1 MKTKNYLIPVLA
13 LALGACSTGKYVSTG
28 YVDDIYFN
36 PQDVPPPVVVEEPVQ
51 QDNVRSGSPDRMIIS
66 QITKN
71 DEGNQTMN
79 NYIFDGQDANR
90 YADAQRYNLEQ
101 MELENSDTTVYYDD
115 NEIKYVINNYYEGD
129 DLDFAYRIHRFHRPF
144 FYGPYSY
151 NSWYWNDWYWND
163 WYWDSW
169 YYDSWYS
176 PYSYW
181 GMGYSPWYGG
191 MYGGMYGGWYS
202 PYSYYGW
209 GGGWGYPYSGWYS
222 GYYGGWG
229 NYYGSSDD
237 YRYGKRRDYNTT
249 VRGGGGGKYGAFR
262 GSANTND
269 PSALKSTNRNASGTV
284 VNDPSLRG
292 NSISGAAGGGRP
304 GRTGVGAAD
313 NSGNETI
320 TNLRRNSSS
329 VSGAASGESSR
340 RYSGSQGQY
349 TRPATSGNSNTQ
361 GRVNSYSPSYN
372 QERSGTRS
380 SYNVQSYDRPA
391 SSGSQQG
398 AVKSAT
404 RSTTVYSRP
413 SSSSGSDR
421 TYRST
426 STYNRSSS
434 SGYNS
439 NRSYTPSS
447 SGSSYSSPDRS
458 YSPSYN
464 SSSSGSSGSYS
475 SPSRGSSYSGGSSG
489 GSSGGG
495 GGGSSSGGGGSQS
508 HSGRR

>member
-181 GMGYSPWYGG
+181 GMGYSPWYG
-191 MYGGMYGGWYS
+191 
-202 PYSYYGW
+202 
-209 GGGWGYPYSGWYS
+209 
-222 GYYGGWG
+222 
-229 NYYGSSDD
+229 
-237 YRYGKRRDYNTT
+237 
-249 VRGGGGGKYGAFR
+249 
-262 GSANTND
+262 
-269 PSALKSTNRNASGTV
+269 
-284 VNDPSLRG
+284 
-292 NSISGAAGGGRP
+292 
-304 GRTGVGAAD
+304 
-313 NSGNETI
+313 
-320 TNLRRNSSS
+320 
-329 VSGAASGESSR
+329 
-340 RYSGSQGQY
+340 
-349 TRPATSGNSNTQ
+349 
-361 GRVNSYSPSYN
+361 
-372 QERSGTRS
+372 
-380 SYNVQSYDRPA
+380 
-391 SSGSQQG
+391 
-398 AVKSAT
+398 
-404 RSTTVYSRP
+404 
-413 SSSSGSDR
+413 
-421 TYRST
+421 
-426 STYNRSSS
+426 
-434 SGYNS
+434 
-439 NRSYTPSS
+439 
-447 SGSSYSSPDRS
+447 
-458 YSPSYN
+458 
-464 SSSSGSSGSYS
+464 
-475 SPSRGSSYSGGSSG
+475 
-489 GSSGGG
+489 
-495 GGGSSSGGGGSQS
+495 
-508 HSGRR
+508 